1 LLASERSSGLNI
13 ADSLEKIEASSL
25 VWAAGR
31 LFRMQSQQQR
41 QKGGVRV
48 SPELAEIVR
57 SVSEA
62 DSRLPLARHIQIIEE
77 RRAQET
83 ECFLRACAVRLRL
96 EGGI

>member
-1 LLASERSSGLNI
+1 MVG
-13 ADSLEKIEASSL
+13 DP
-25 VWAAGR
+25 GC
-31 LFRMQSQQQR
+31 FQRMRSQQQ
-41 QKGGVRV
+41 QKQKQIKV
-48 SPELAEIVR
+48 SPELADIVR

-62 DSRLPLARHIQIIEE
+62 DSRLPLARHVQIIEE

>member
-1 LLASERSSGLNI
+1 
-13 ADSLEKIEASSL
+13 L

-77 RRAQET
+77 RSAQEA

>member
-1 LLASERSSGLNI
+1 
-13 ADSLEKIEASSL
+13 
-25 VWAAGR
+25 
-31 LFRMQSQQQR
+31 MQSQQHR

-62 DSRLPLARHIQIIEE
+62 DSQLPLARHIQIIEE